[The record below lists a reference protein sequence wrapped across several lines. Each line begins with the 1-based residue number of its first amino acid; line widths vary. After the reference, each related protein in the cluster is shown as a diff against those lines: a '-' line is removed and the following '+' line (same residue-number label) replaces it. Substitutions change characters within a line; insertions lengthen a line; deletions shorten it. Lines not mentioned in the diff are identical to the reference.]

1 MSWFSR
7 KQNNVQAEYQPQ
19 LPVDNILER
28 AMPEQNYE
36 SPRPII
42 QQEDFVD
49 LSDPNT
55 DTPKDTEQPIQQ
67 DAPDFNYKIGFPID
81 SIYSYIEKDWE
92 MQGQRD
98 CIVNSDISNMKT
110 KANAIEQGLLR
121 RIELVTLEYTHR
133 IRVCQS
139 NITALE
145 EIGSTMTV
153 STIKSRIETYIEHL
167 NKIKEIETKFRNN
180 DPSLRTMTES
190 YERGFRNGIATKA
203 TEEM

>member
-1 MSWFSR
+1 MSLFSR
-7 KQNNVQAEYQPQ
+7 KQNNIAGSVA
-19 LPVDNILER
+19 
-28 AMPEQNYE
+28 PEQKNE
-36 SPRPII
+36 SKRPIVK
-42 QQEDFVD
+42 QEDFID

-55 DTPKDTEQPIQQ
+55 EDTPKDTEQPIQQ
-67 DAPDFNYKIGFPID
+67 EAPDFDYKIGFPID

-92 MQGQRD
+92 MQGKTD
-98 CIVNSDISNMKT
+98 CFVNSDISNMKT
-110 KANAIEQGLLR
+110 KATAIEQGLLR

-145 EIGSTMTV
+145 EIGNTMTIY
-153 STIKSRIETYIEHL
+153 TIKTRIETYLEHL

-190 YERGFRNGIATKA
+190 YERGFRNGIAEKA
-203 TEEM
+203 TEEI